1 MWKLQGKIPE
11 SFEHIRSD
19 LRVLMEVR
27 PQVVF
32 SLMQVLQKKFIESTS
47 KQTCTWGKEYCEKW
61 GKPDDL
67 SAVLSESSSRYK
79 TDACGITWILA
90 VDQFHI
96 LPSTK
101 IPIPNSLCD
110 SLSCEKGKS
119 KEFRRYEARQRF
131 HTIEFSDLN
140 LSPYYQV
147 LGSPVRSMRF

>member
-1 MWKLQGKIPE
+1 MTN
-11 SFEHIRSD
+11 
-19 LRVLMEVR
+19 
-27 PQVVF
+27 
-32 SLMQVLQKKFIESTS
+32 STS
-47 KQTCTWGKEYCEKW
+47 NHVQFNIGLIIKIKFFFETSTRQSWNIHIYVGTWGKTGNINIYV
-61 GKPDDL
+61 
-67 SAVLSESSSRYK
+67 VLCGLSSRQ
-79 TDACGITWILA
+79 TAAACGVTWIFA
-90 VDQFHI
+90 VNIFHFF
-96 LPSTK
+96 PSTK